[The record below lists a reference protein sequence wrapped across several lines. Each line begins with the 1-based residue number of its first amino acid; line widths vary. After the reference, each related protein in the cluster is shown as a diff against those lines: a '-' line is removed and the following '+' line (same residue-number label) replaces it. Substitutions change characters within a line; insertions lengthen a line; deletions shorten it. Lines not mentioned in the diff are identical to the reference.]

1 VVIIRSPGGDVVL
14 DEDGDA
20 MQRPA
25 RPLGFALPVEF
36 RGDGKG
42 IRVDF
47 NDGVNGGRRC
57 SAISAY

>member
-1 VVIIRSPGGDVVL
+1 
-14 DEDGDA
+14 